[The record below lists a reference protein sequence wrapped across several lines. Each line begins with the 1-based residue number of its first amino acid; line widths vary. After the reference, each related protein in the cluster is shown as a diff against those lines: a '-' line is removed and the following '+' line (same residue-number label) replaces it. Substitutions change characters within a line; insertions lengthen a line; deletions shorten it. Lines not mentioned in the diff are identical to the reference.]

1 MDIYKEIV
9 MKYRSELIKFCISH
23 MNRGVEAA
31 EDVVQEV
38 FLTLYQK
45 KEINFED
52 NIRSWLYETTKIL
65 IKKYIRKNPVHD
77 NLEKAAEQPDMSQE
91 IERES
96 VIQRDRKP
104 STITTSLYM
113 KIIQAAMKKA
123 FMKKKPEPPKRC

>member
-1 MDIYKEIV
+1 

-23 MNRGVEAA
+23 MNRGVGAA

-77 NLEKAAEQPDMSQE
+77 NLEKAAEQSDMSQE

-96 VIQRDRKP
+96 VIDILTEEEKELIHRY
-104 STITTSLYM
+104 YM
-113 KIIQAAMKKA
+113 GEDKEIIQAAMKKA
-123 FMKKKPEPPKRC
+123 FMEKKPEPPKRC